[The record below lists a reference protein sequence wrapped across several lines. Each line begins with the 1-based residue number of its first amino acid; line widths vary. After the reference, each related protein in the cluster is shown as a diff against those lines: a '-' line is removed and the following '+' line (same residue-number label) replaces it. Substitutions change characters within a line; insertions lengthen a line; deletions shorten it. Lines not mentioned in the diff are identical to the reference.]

1 MTGHPVL
8 TLRAM
13 RDRRAEDVITGGLAD
28 FDRQVKVRFMASP
41 MCSISCGFRLTTILK

>member
-13 RDRRAEDVITGGLAD
+13 RDRSAEDVMTGGLAD
-28 FDRQVKVRFMASP
+28 FNRQVDSSKSQSSSSSR
-41 MCSISCGFRLTTILK
+41 RLAT

>member
-13 RDRRAEDVITGGLAD
+13 RDRLAEDFITGGLAD
-28 FDRQVKVRFMASP
+28 FNRQVDASKNLAIVAG
-41 MCSISCGFRLTTILK
+41 S

>member
-13 RDRRAEDVITGGLAD
+13 RDRRAEDVMTGGLAD
-28 FDRQVKVRFMASP
+28 FNRQVDSSKSQSSSSSR
-41 MCSISCGFRLTTILK
+41 RLAT

>member
-13 RDRRAEDVITGGLAD
+13 RDRRAEDGGLAD
-28 FDRQVKVRFMASP
+28 FNRQVDASNTSRF
-41 MCSISCGFRLTTILK
+41 

>member
-13 RDRRAEDVITGGLAD
+13 RDRRAEDVMTGGLAD
-28 FDRQVKVRFMASP
+28 FNRGRQLEEPIFVLVEEIGDGS
-41 MCSISCGFRLTTILK
+41 